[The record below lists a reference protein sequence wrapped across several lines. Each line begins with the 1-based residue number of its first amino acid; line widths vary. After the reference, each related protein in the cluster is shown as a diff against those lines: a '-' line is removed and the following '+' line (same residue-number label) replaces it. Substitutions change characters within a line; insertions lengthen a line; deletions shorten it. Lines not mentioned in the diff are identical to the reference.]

1 MAKWKLF
8 PGILSTPICSCIVRD
23 PSYSPLLSRLSG
35 FLTPETP
42 CPLPHS
48 ARSDLGWRKDRAEA
62 VQLPGRC
69 PGFQPMTSRKEK
81 LMAYYESVFIARQ
94 DISAS
99 QVEQLG
105 DELVQLIQDQG
116 GAVAKREYWG
126 LKNLAYRIKKNRKGH
141 YVLFSIEAPP
151 AAVAELERVMR
162 YNEDILRYLTVRV
175 PELDPEPSAMMQSKH
190 GRDDRGRG
198 GRGDGSRRDR
208 GPRRED

>member
-1 MAKWKLF
+1 
-8 PGILSTPICSCIVRD
+8 
-23 PSYSPLLSRLSG
+23 
-35 FLTPETP
+35 
-42 CPLPHS
+42 
-48 ARSDLGWRKDRAEA
+48 
-62 VQLPGRC
+62 
-69 PGFQPMTSRKEK
+69 
-81 LMAYYESVFIARQ
+81 MAYYESVFIARQ

-116 GAVAKREYWG
+116 WAVAKREYWG

>member
-1 MAKWKLF
+1 
-8 PGILSTPICSCIVRD
+8 
-23 PSYSPLLSRLSG
+23 
-35 FLTPETP
+35 
-42 CPLPHS
+42 
-48 ARSDLGWRKDRAEA
+48 
-62 VQLPGRC
+62 
-69 PGFQPMTSRKEK
+69 
-81 LMAYYESVFIARQ
+81 MAYYESVFIARQ

-175 PELDPEPSAMMQSKH
+175 PELDPEPPAMMQSKH